1 VRRFL
6 LHMIP
11 PALLLIAGL
20 ALHPY
25 LPAGDALVPT
35 TSASALD
42 DPKLSRTGR
51 LLEGLAQRHQQPS
64 RREAVGRPGMRF
76 SFVMPDSVKQQYW
89 TVRGEDDPGELKW
102 VDVELAIEGGPHFRI
117 LSRVRGSSSANVAR
131 KSLSLRLLSSQH
143 FVDDISLRRF
153 FLINLYADP
162 TGFKNRWCF
171 EMLKELGL
179 YMGYHELATVEFN
192 AESQGLYMLLE
203 RPEDAIRRTH
213 PDTVSVFRR
222 RTHHFQPKYRE
233 PGTDAWEAVRALEEC
248 HTTDDFKEQERCY
261 QRTLDLEQYFQWRA
275 FNSLV
280 QNGDSIDELFYYERR
295 ADPHSPGRLRI
306 MAWDF
311 DDIQHEP
318 AHPHRVYPDPLM
330 WAAEGE
336 LDREIISNP
345 ILYARYAAA
354 LRGLLNERLT
364 EERLTAELDS
374 VQWTLESMAAD
385 LDLHLAS
392 RIRQQ
397 GVDEIETFRRRLLRR
412 RTELLHLAADRT
424 AKRSSRSDKP
434 AMVTNPGGLS
444 GHEDRRAN
452 QAGS

>member
-11 PALLLIAGL
+11 PGLLLIAGL

-25 LPAGDALVPT
+25 LPAGDALIPT

-51 LLEGLAQRHQQPS
+51 LLASLAERHQQPS

-76 SFVMPDSVKQQYW
+76 SFVMPDHVKQQYW
-89 TVRGEDDPGELKW
+89 TVRGEDDPGELQW
-102 VDVELAIEGGPHFRI
+102 ADMELAIEGGPPFRI

-131 KSLSLRLLSSQH
+131 KSLSLRLFSSQH
-143 FVDDISLRRF
+143 FVDGINLRRF
-153 FLINLYADP
+153 LLINLYADP
-162 TGFKNRWCF
+162 TGFQNRWCF
-171 EMLKELGL
+171 HMLNELGL
-179 YMGYHELATVEFN
+179 YMGYHELAAVEFN

-203 RPEDAIRRTH
+203 RPEDAIRRTY
-213 PDTVSVFRR
+213 PDAVSVFRR
-222 RTHHFQPKYRE
+222 RTDHFQPKYLE

-261 QRTLDLEQYFQWRA
+261 ERTLDLEQYFQWRV

-295 ADPHSPGRLRI
+295 ADPPSPGRLQI

-311 DDIQHEP
+311 DDIQQEP
-318 AHPHRVYPDPLM
+318 AHPDQVYPDPLM

-364 EERLTAELDS
+364 EERLVAELDS

-385 LDLHLAS
+385 LDFHLAS

-397 GVDEIETFRRRLLRR
+397 GADEIESFRRRLLRR
-412 RTELLHLAADRT
+412 RTELLQLAPRPAASAAT
-424 AKRSSRSDKP
+424 PVSRP
-434 AMVTNPGGLS
+434 
-444 GHEDRRAN
+444 DRRARC
-452 QAGS
+452 AHFVPVISASGRS